1 MALDCGVCSHG
12 AQWLQVPSVVL
23 VIFIIVSYLHASLMR
38 LPALQTRHLGHTVL
52 EVWVT
57 ASSEKTSRSLGW
69 PGTTSCASEWD
80 IWEILTEIHPGSVSL
95 SNGIYNWQLSF
106 FLFLQINR

>member
-1 MALDCGVCSHG
+1 MALAGGVCSHG
-12 AQWLQVPSVVL
+12 AQWLQVLSWVL
-23 VIFIIVSYLHASLMR
+23 VIFIIMSHLHASLPR

-69 PGTTSCASEWD
+69 PGTTSCASERD
-80 IWEILTEIHPGSVSL
+80 IWEVLTEIHPGSISL
-95 SNGIYNWQLSF
+95 SNGIYN
-106 FLFLQINR
+106 